1 MQTQTVK
8 KKSSYREPLILI
20 AFVIIGAVLGLA
32 LGEKASVLYPI
43 GQIWLNLLFVLL
55 VPLIFFSIA
64 GSIANISDTKRVGK
78 LLVFTIGF
86 FIVTAAIAGIYMFA
100 VTGIF
105 GVDTSIQID
114 TAEAATEAVAN
125 MGIGDQIVNTFTVDD
140 FPLVIS
146 RAHILALI
154 VFTVFFGVSVS
165 LLGEQGKPVA
175 SWLSNMSLVFYKM
188 VSLLMKLAP
197 IGLMAYFANLTG
209 TYGPELLKSYAR
221 GLLIYYPATIVY
233 FFVFLALYA
242 FLAAGSWGVK
252 NFFKNILTPALTA
265 LGTRSS
271 AAAIPLQLDACDKM
285 GVPRD
290 VSSVVIPVGATC
302 HMDGACIATIYE
314 IALCCALFSHPLNSI
329 GDYSLAHNLEDA
341 ETALDF
347 ILSDEKYGF
356 DRSRI
361 YAVGH
366 SLGGFVCGQLSAKR
380 AEIRKAVLMTPCD
393 IGRLPVIAQEAPEA
407 YRIVCEVLDE
417 SGDWLNGTSGEA
429 LLREATEHSDTLRLE
444 SAAPGLASK
453 PVLCIGGTLD
463 IYTPPELYCEP
474 LRRAVEK
481 AGGTQFRSVLWP
493 TDHFLSD
500 YRLTVSETVLE
511 FLEN

>member
-1 MQTQTVK
+1 MPTQTVK

-114 TAEAATEAVAN
+114 TAETATEAVAN

-329 GDYSLAHNLEDA
+329 GDYAFAVMIAVAGSVAVSSVPGGGA
-341 ETALDF
+341 AMETMVISAF
-347 ILSDEKYGF
+347 GF
-356 DRSRI
+356 PSI
-361 YAVGH
+361 A
-366 SLGGFVCGQLSAKR
+366 
-380 AEIRKAVLMTPCD
+380 
-393 IGRLPVIAQEAPEA
+393 LPVLLMMTQLFDAGCTLVNSCGDTVASMVVTRVMYGKDWYKKNLNKQENN
-407 YRIVCEVLDE
+407 D
-417 SGDWLNGTSGEA
+417 
-429 LLREATEHSDTLRLE
+429 
-444 SAAPGLASK
+444 
-453 PVLCIGGTLD
+453 
-463 IYTPPELYCEP
+463 
-474 LRRAVEK
+474 
-481 AGGTQFRSVLWP
+481 
-493 TDHFLSD
+493 
-500 YRLTVSETVLE
+500 
-511 FLEN
+511 

>member
-1 MQTQTVK
+1 MQTETK
-8 KKSSYREPLILI
+8 KISSYRDPIILI
-20 AFVIIGAVLGLA
+20 AFVIIGAIIGLT
-32 LGEKASVLYPI
+32 LGEKAKVLYPI

-64 GSIANISDTKRVGK
+64 GSIANIADTKRVGK

-86 FIVTAAIAGIYMFA
+86 FIVTAMIAGIYMFA

-114 TAEAATEAVAN
+114 TAEAAAETASAT
-125 MGIGDQIVNTFTVDD
+125 MSIGDQIVDTFTVSD

-165 LLGEQGKPVA
+165 TLGEKGKPVA
-175 SWLSNMSLVFYKM
+175 EWLSNMSLVFYKM
-188 VSLLMKLAP
+188 VSLLMKAAP

-233 FFVFLALYA
+233 FFVFLAIYA
-242 FLAAGSWGVK
+242 FLAAGPWGVK

-271 AAAIPLQLDACDKM
+271 AAAIPLQMDACDKM
-285 GVPRD
+285 GVPRE

-314 IALCCALFSHPLNSI
+314 IALCCALFSHPLNSL
-329 GDYSLAHNLEDA
+329 GDYAFAVIIAVAGSVAVSSVPGGGA
-341 ETALDF
+341 AMETMVISAF
-347 ILSDEKYGF
+347 GF
-356 DRSRI
+356 PSI
-361 YAVGH
+361 A
-366 SLGGFVCGQLSAKR
+366 
-380 AEIRKAVLMTPCD
+380 
-393 IGRLPVIAQEAPEA
+393 LPVLLMMTQLFDAGCTLVNSCGDTVASMVVTRVLYGKDWYKKNLNKQEQN
-407 YRIVCEVLDE
+407 D
-417 SGDWLNGTSGEA
+417 
-429 LLREATEHSDTLRLE
+429 
-444 SAAPGLASK
+444 
-453 PVLCIGGTLD
+453 
-463 IYTPPELYCEP
+463 
-474 LRRAVEK
+474 
-481 AGGTQFRSVLWP
+481 
-493 TDHFLSD
+493 
-500 YRLTVSETVLE
+500 
-511 FLEN
+511 

>member
-1 MQTQTVK
+1 MHAKTK
-8 KKSSYREPLILI
+8 KEKSSYREPLILI

-43 GQIWLNLLFVLL
+43 GQIWLNMLFVLL

-64 GSIANISDTKRVGK
+64 GSIANIADTKKVGK

-86 FIVTAAIAGIYMFA
+86 FIVTAAIAGAYMFV

-105 GVDTSIQID
+105 GVDTSIQIG
-114 TAEAATEAVAN
+114 TAEAATEAAAN
-125 MGIGDQIVNTFTVDD
+125 MGIGEQIVSTFTVED

-175 SWLSNMSLVFYKM
+175 SWLSSMSLVFYKM

-197 IGLMAYFANLTG
+197 IGLLAYFANLTG
-209 TYGPELLKSYAR
+209 TYGPELLKSYAH

-242 FLAAGSWGVK
+242 FLAAGPWGVK

-265 LGTRSS
+265 LGARSS

-285 GVPRD
+285 GVPRE
-290 VSSVVIPVGATC
+290 VSSVVVPVGATC

-314 IALCCALFSHPLNSI
+314 IALCCALFSHPLNSL
-329 GDYSLAHNLEDA
+329 GDYAFAVMIAVAGSVAVSSVPGGGA
-341 ETALDF
+341 AMETMVISAF
-347 ILSDEKYGF
+347 GF
-356 DRSRI
+356 PSV
-361 YAVGH
+361 A
-366 SLGGFVCGQLSAKR
+366 
-380 AEIRKAVLMTPCD
+380 
-393 IGRLPVIAQEAPEA
+393 LPVLLMMTQLFDAGCTLVNSCGDTVASMVVT
-407 YRIVCEVLDE
+407 RVLY
-417 SGDWLNGTSGEA
+417 GKDWYKKNLNKQQ
-429 LLREATEHSDTLRLE
+429 DN
-444 SAAPGLASK
+444 
-453 PVLCIGGTLD
+453 D
-463 IYTPPELYCEP
+463 
-474 LRRAVEK
+474 
-481 AGGTQFRSVLWP
+481 
-493 TDHFLSD
+493 
-500 YRLTVSETVLE
+500 
-511 FLEN
+511 